1 MKPCFLNFRWPA
13 PIIKAVFGLVWL
25 CSAANTVVAQQAE
38 NPLQSLGVDFFLY
51 DTEVL
56 FDFSDSPPQ
65 NLNWQ
70 SLELPLRYRELPNAP
85 QEGTA
90 IIWYRFK
97 LSSDQSRYLIE
108 ASADDYIGVYI
119 GRHLNS
125 VEVFYGQDFIGSSG
139 PDYGYTPRNWN
150 HSVVWEV
157 PKILMENNP
166 EEFIYL
172 RQYGYDGI
180 GLMPPLGIGNYR
192 KLEDFVAHQNQRQV
206 KLGRAVW
213 VLEIMMAILCGF
225 IWMRRRDRAYLYLA
239 LTAVFSSLGALYSF
253 SQAIPL
259 HQDTALRIVHW
270 GGDASI
276 CALILFARN
285 LLGVPFAKFDKFL
298 IIYPVVLIFV
308 SSLVPAER
316 VAIMLNALHLVTLA
330 LLGYLLIQAVTKAIT
345 EKQTVGWILA
355 AGISLMFASFF
366 HGVSLSLSQDI
377 HRWATEFHTNYLSML
392 PLLVLL
398 LLHISRH
405 FILGMRQLNDM
416 NSELSDRV
424 ELVRAELSAAH
435 KARLRKEK
443 VIASEQAREAA
454 YRDLHDDL
462 GARILSLVYSADQP
476 ARADLARSALQDL
489 RDVVSRISKADSSL
503 MEVLADCNFELDD
516 RASRLQAQVTWS
528 EYQNPQFERKVSA
541 EYGLYLKQFFR
552 ELFGSVVRQ
561 SGANDL
567 CIECKLEGST
577 LAIRVLSVSLT
588 AADQEECITSY
599 LLLRLRKLKGRI
611 TRESSMSF
619 DMEFSLQLR

>member
-1 MKPCFLNFRWPA
+1 MFRTNPPKLFLLLGLLLFCTVTKP
-13 PIIKAVFGLVWL
+13 
-25 CSAANTVVAQQAE
+25 VVAQQAE
-38 NPLQSLGVDFFLY
+38 NPLQSLGVDYFLY
-51 DTEVL
+51 DTEL
-56 FDFSDSPPQ
+56 LIDYSDTPP
-65 NLNWQ
+65 LDGSWQ
-70 SLELPLRYRELPNAP
+70 SLQLPFRYREASGAP
-85 QEGTA
+85 EDGRA
-90 IIWYRFK
+90 IVWYRFR
-97 LSSDQSRYLIE
+97 LEANQIQYLLE
-108 ASADDYIGVYI
+108 DTPEDYIGIYV

-125 VEVFYGQDFIGSSG
+125 LEVFYGEDFIGSSG
-139 PDYGYTPRNWN
+139 ADFGYTPRNWN
-150 HSVVWEV
+150 NSLVWGI
-157 PKILMENNP
+157 PKSLFESAP
-166 EEFIYL
+166 SQYIYL

-180 GLMPPLGIGNYR
+180 GLMPPLGIGNYSR
-192 KLEDFVAHQNQRQV
+192 LEDLVADQNQRQV
-206 KLGRAVW
+206 KLGRFVW

-259 HQDTALRIVHW
+259 HQDAALRIVHW

-285 LLGVPFAKFDKFL
+285 LLSVPFAKFDKFL
-298 IIYPVVLIFV
+298 IIYPVVLIFI
-308 SSLVPAER
+308 SSLIPAER

-330 LLGYLLIQAVTKAIT
+330 LLGYLLVQAVMKAIT

-405 FILGMRQLNDM
+405 FILGMRQLNSM
-416 NSELSDRV
+416 NSELATRV

-435 KARLRKEK
+435 KERLRKEK

-462 GARILSLVYSADQP
+462 GARILSLVYSADEP

-503 MEVLADCNFELDD
+503 MEVLADCSFELND
-516 RASRLQAQVTWS
+516 RASRLNALVTWGD
-528 EYQNPQFERKVSA
+528 YQNPQFEREVSA

-561 SGANDL
+561 SGASDI
-567 CIECKLEGST
+567 CIACKIEVST
-577 LAIRVLSVSLT
+577 LIIRVLSASLT
-588 AADQEECITSY
+588 PENQEECITSY

-611 TRESSMSF
+611 TRESGLSF